1 MKMTLSDMELAAK
14 YLRTN
19 DVGDA
24 AGNACGRIATALE
37 DRVAKGRQRIIKAAM
52 TDPPNRAKPGNKTS
66 GDWAEGSAGRYRK

>member
-1 MKMTLSDMELAAK
+1 MTLSDMELAAK

-52 TDPPNRAKPGNKTS
+52 TAPTPHGKPDRMAS
-66 GDWAEGSAGRYRK
+66 GDKGFDHNRYRK